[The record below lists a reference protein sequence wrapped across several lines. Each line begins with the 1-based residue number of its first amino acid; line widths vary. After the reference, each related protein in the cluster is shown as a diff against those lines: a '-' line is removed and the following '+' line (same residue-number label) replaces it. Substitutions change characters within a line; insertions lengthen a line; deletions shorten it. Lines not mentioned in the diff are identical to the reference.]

1 MLPCMYVWRCFEC
14 KLNIETDIEKNPL
27 CDGCG
32 NELEHYQIRYYE
44 PDDYSMGYDHDMACG
59 CNDPYCQV

>member
-32 NELEHYQIRYYE
+32 NELEHYQIRY
-44 PDDYSMGYDHDMACG
+44 SLLA
-59 CNDPYCQV
+59 